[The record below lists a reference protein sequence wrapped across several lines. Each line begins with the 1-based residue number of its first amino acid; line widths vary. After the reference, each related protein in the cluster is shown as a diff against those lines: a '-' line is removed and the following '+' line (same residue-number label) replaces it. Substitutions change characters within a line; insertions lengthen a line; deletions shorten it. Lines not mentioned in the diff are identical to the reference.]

1 MYQARLN
8 RAHLHDHHMQ
18 GHSLP
23 LYRPQSERTE
33 KGKKTG
39 KRREY
44 HRTNKNKNRRTR
56 NNTGRTGQSEDE
68 KERTGENRGETNEIT
83 GTTQGED

>member
-1 MYQARLN
+1 VLISTITTCKGILFPYK
-8 RAHLHDHHMQ
+8 DHNQ
-18 GHSLP
+18 
-23 LYRPQSERTE
+23 RTQ
-33 KGKKTG
+33 KRG
-39 KRREY
+39 KRQGRGENTIG
-44 HRTNKNKNRRTR
+44 TNKKKNRRTR